1 MGSQSKLS
9 TVLSHFTQFYLNF
22 TMLERPGDLI
32 PVQPNATSIPW
43 TRRRSQILNFLHRGP
58 VTFSTLVYD
67 TNVGDISALATY
79 FNPDRISERELN
91 LRFGHYPTS
100 GEKHASPQKAGS
112 EAVVKPRL
120 LLYPD
125 HNLNSSQVKVQR
137 TLNWVLSQ
145 DASDGT
151 TTPIESV
158 AAPIGHQRQNSG
170 SVGHQRQN
178 SGSVGHQRQNSGSV
192 HNIQSG
198 LMGLRL
204 SSSEFTPASANA
216 SVMDKTSAT
225 EAAPVKTFEPANPL
239 DTSLPPSTADL
250 PCLVAPKSFTL
261 PTISLT
267 TALDSMW
274 SEKGVG
280 AVDTLDSVWAEKG
293 VDSGLGLGGLVNRVS
308 KSTEV
313 LDRLEGGER
322 WWGAWDTAHS
332 W

>member
-1 MGSQSKLS
+1 
-9 TVLSHFTQFYLNF
+9 
-22 TMLERPGDLI
+22 MLERPGDLI

-100 GEKHASPQKAGS
+100 GEKHASPQKAGTD
-112 EAVVKPRL
+112 AVVKPRL

-145 DASDGT
+145 DTADGVP
-151 TTPIESV
+151 TPTEPV
-158 AAPIGHQRQNSG
+158 PAPIGHQRQASG
-170 SVGHQRQN
+170 SLQ
-178 SGSVGHQRQNSGSV
+178 
-192 HNIQSG
+192 NIQSG

-204 SSSEFTPASANA
+204 ASSNL
-216 SVMDKTSAT
+216 TSN
-225 EAAPVKTFEPANPL
+225 VKTDPKQIIVVPEVAPEKVVEAANPL

-274 SEKGVG
+274 AEKGVG
-280 AVDTLDSVWAEKG
+280 AVDSLDSVWAEKG

>member
-1 MGSQSKLS
+1 
-9 TVLSHFTQFYLNF
+9 
-22 TMLERPGDLI
+22 MLERPGDLI

-100 GEKHASPQKAGS
+100 GEKHASPQKSGT

-145 DASDGT
+145 DTSDGV
-151 TTPIESV
+151 TTPTESV
-158 AAPIGHQRQNSG
+158 VAPIGHQRQNSG
-170 SVGHQRQN
+170 SVQ
-178 SGSVGHQRQNSGSV
+178 S
-192 HNIQSG
+192 IQSG

-204 SSSEFTPASANA
+204 ASSDFTTN
-216 SVMDKTSAT
+216 
-225 EAAPVKTFEPANPL
+225 VKTDTKQTVVPDLVPEKVVEPANPL

-274 SEKGVG
+274 AEKGVG
-280 AVDTLDSVWAEKG
+280 AVNSLDSVWAEKG